1 MMIMKGGKMEYTKES
16 IRSQLQ
22 QTVMKVEF
30 TKTDGNVR
38 EMICTLQE
46 SFSWPYEKKTDKVKP
61 ENNDVIAVWDI
72 EKQSWRSFRIDSILS
87 AVIVEDPQNV

>member
-1 MMIMKGGKMEYTKES
+1 MKGGKMEYTKES

-38 EMICTLQE
+38 EMLCTLQE
-46 SFSWPYEKKTDKVKP
+46 SFTWPYEKKTDKVKP

-87 AVIVEDPQNV
+87 ASVVEAYNV

>member
-1 MMIMKGGKMEYTKES
+1 MEYTKES

>member
-1 MMIMKGGKMEYTKES
+1 
-16 IRSQLQ
+16 
-22 QTVMKVEF
+22 MKVEF

-38 EMICTLQE
+38 EMLCTLQE

-72 EKQSWRSFRIDSILS
+72 EIQSWRSFRIDSILS
-87 AVIVEDPQNV
+87 ASVVESYNV

>member
-1 MMIMKGGKMEYTKES
+1 MEYTKES

-22 QTVMKVEF
+22 HNVMKVEF

-38 EMICTLQE
+38 EMLCTLQE
-46 SFSWPYEKKTDKVKP
+46 SFTWPYEKKTDKVKP

-87 AVIVEDPQNV
+87 AVVVEADNV

>member
-1 MMIMKGGKMEYTKES
+1 MMTMKGGKMEYTKES

-38 EMICTLQE
+38 EMLCTLQE

-87 AVIVEDPQNV
+87 ASVVEAYNV